1 MTLTDPAT
9 SSSPIN
15 SFTTKQVFGKATTR
29 SKKNLSALVSSL
41 SPSSKHHVFKISR
54 KKLQVT
60 TGWLCIWNN
69 IKDSTIFF
77 LERPD
82 ISYCKSG
89 RKDTVDCGKIDK
101 NEKIYQSKHFLLLT
115 IKEIVALF
123 NKEHGFIVTYY
134 SLQ

>member
-9 SSSPIN
+9 GSSPSN
-15 SFTTKQVFGKATTR
+15 SFTTKQVFGKAAAR
-29 SKKNLSALVSSL
+29 SKK
-41 SPSSKHHVFKISR
+41 KIICHCFQS
-54 KKLQVT
+54 
-60 TGWLCIWNN
+60 
-69 IKDSTIFF
+69 F
-77 LERPD
+77 P

-89 RKDTVDCGKIDK
+89 RQDTVYCGKIDK
-101 NEKIYQSKHFLLLT
+101 REKTYQSKHFLLLA